1 MNQASAYFV
10 VNGERVELSY
20 NNANLPYARATT
32 AGTKA
37 ESARI
42 EANVCGSEDN
52 TNLTRSGKL
61 LLLWHQWLGHAL

>member
-1 MNQASAYFV
+1 MNQAGAYFV
-10 VNGERVELSY
+10 VNGKHVELSY

-42 EANVCGSEDN
+42 EANVCGSGDN

-61 LLLWHQWLGHAL
+61 LLNES